1 MNMFPTVYTFLKNK
15 VDVGFYVET
24 YVTKFCFI
32 VIFFF
37 LDVSV
42 SNFPM
47 YLPPKCLVIRS
58 FSSGKC

>member
-1 MNMFPTVYTFLKNK
+1 MFPTVYKSLKNK

-32 VIFFF
+32 EIVS

-42 SNFPM
+42 SNFP
-47 YLPPKCLVIRS
+47 V
-58 FSSGKC
+58 